1 MPGVSKAA
9 ASLVAVTSVVGYSQR
24 VTARFR
30 YLDTLTIGFVVVLVV
45 SNLVGPKICQIGPLP
60 YIGPLLVSG
69 AQLLFPV
76 TYICGDVFTEV
87 YGYAASRRAIWMGF
101 FAMGLLAVM
110 GQIAVA
116 LPPAPGWH
124 NQQAFAIVFGLVPRF
139 AIASLVAY
147 WAGEFTN
154 SYTLAK
160 LKLVTGGRFL
170 WTRTIGSTISGQLVD
185 TVVVILIAFWGV
197 ESGSQML
204 RLIASSYGFKVVYE
218 VVATPLTYLVVRWLK
233 RVEMVDTFDRGTNF
247 NPFAL

>member
-1 MPGVSKAA
+1 
-9 ASLVAVTSVVGYSQR
+9 
-24 VTARFR
+24 
-30 YLDTLTIGFVVVLVV
+30 
-45 SNLVGPKICQIGPLP
+45 
-60 YIGPLLVSG
+60 VSG

-87 YGYAASRRAIWMGF
+87 YGYAASRRAIWLGF
-101 FAMGLLAVM
+101 FGMALLAVM

-116 LPPAPGWH
+116 LPPAPSWH

-160 LKLVTGGRFL
+160 LKLYTKGRYL
-170 WTRTIGSTISGQLVD
+170 WTRTIGSTISGQFVD

-197 ESGSQML
+197 ASTADMV
-204 RLIASSYGFKVVYE
+204 RLVASSYAFKVIYE
-218 VVATPLTYLVVRWLK
+218 TLATPLTYLVVGGLK
-233 RVEMVDTFDRGTNF
+233 RVEKVDTFDRGTNF